1 MRRRTIKI
9 SLLLRSWHMWFH
21 KGFSAGSYKDLTRVA
36 YLNEEMWTEL
46 FMDNRKYLKD
56 EIDHIIKELKK
67 YSDALAAGDADT
79 MKALLKDGKVRKES
93 IDK

>member
-1 MRRRTIKI
+1 
-9 SLLLRSWHMWFH
+9 
-21 KGFSAGSYKDLTRVA
+21 
-36 YLNEEMWTEL
+36 
-46 FMDNRKYLKD
+46 MDNRKYLKD

>member
-1 MRRRTIKI
+1 MVSNAYVK
-9 SLLLRSWHMWFH
+9 SPQAKVH